1 MFLFMRRATACFA
14 VCAIPITTAHSTPP
28 APLCSAKYAQPKAG
42 SDGRLL
48 NHFPYAEAPASSL
61 AKVPAGFSSGSCAMV
76 RADILPDLTAMIAAA
91 KKDKIVLRGVSC
103 FRSISY
109 QRTVFCNA
117 GKIAAAGG
125 TLAARARS
133 SAPPG
138 YSEHAS
144 GYVIDFGLGDA
155 DLVTAFATRPMGKW
169 LAANAGKY
177 GFELSFPKGNKQ
189 GVMFEPWHW
198 RWLGSRKA
206 GPNGS
211 TPDQE
216 AAAQKARETFANARN
231 AFAEE

>member
-1 MFLFMRRATACFA
+1 
-14 VCAIPITTAHSTPP
+14 
-28 APLCSAKYAQPKAG
+28 
-42 SDGRLL
+42 LL

-76 RADILPDLTAMIAAA
+76 RADILPDLTAMITAA

-155 DLVTAFATRPMGKW
+155 DLVAAFATRPMGKW

-189 GVMFEPWHW
+189 GVIYEPWHW
-198 RWLGSRKA
+198 RWMGTATSDASASR
-206 GPNGS
+206 
-211 TPDQE
+211 
-216 AAAQKARETFANARN
+216 AARDTFADARN
-231 AFAEE
+231 AFAAE